1 MSQQIGSVPA
11 GAEPLHLIR
20 SLSGPEKAADMPNVF
35 AFVSYVALTTMTP
48 GPNNIM
54 SMSNASRYGFRRS
67 LRFTAGVCAGFF
79 LIIGLSI
86 AFTIVLYHAI
96 PTIKPVM
103 TVVGAAYI
111 LWLAWKTVT
120 SSPHDPKAAGEST
133 FLSGMLLQFL
143 NPKAI
148 LYGIT
153 AASTFIV
160 PYYHAVPVLIAFAV
174 ALALVALVATSCWAL
189 FGSVFQR
196 FMAENHRVVSYVMGA
211 LLVYC
216 AISLFV

>member
-1 MSQQIGSVPA
+1 
-11 GAEPLHLIR
+11 
-20 SLSGPEKAADMPNVF
+20 MPDVF
-35 AFVSYVALTTMTP
+35 AFASFVVLTSFTP

-54 SMSNASRYGFRRS
+54 SMSNAARYGFRRS
-67 LRFTAGVCAGFF
+67 VPFTVGVCAGFF
-79 LIIGLSI
+79 VIVGLSI
-86 AFTIVLYHAI
+86 GFTIALYAAI

-103 TVVGAAYI
+103 TVIGAAYI
-111 LWLAWKTVT
+111 LWLAYKTVT
-120 SSPHDPKAAGEST
+120 STPHDEATGGEST

-160 PYYHAVPVLIAFAV
+160 PYYHTVPVLVGFAA
-174 ALALVALVATSCWAL
+174 ALALVSLASTSLWAA

-196 FMAENHRVVSYVMGA
+196 FMAEHHRIVGWVMGA

-216 AISLFV
+216 AVSLFL

>member
-1 MSQQIGSVPA
+1 
-11 GAEPLHLIR
+11 
-20 SLSGPEKAADMPNVF
+20 MPNAL
-35 AFVSYVALTTMTP
+35 AFLSYVMVTTFTP

-54 SMSNASRYGFRRS
+54 AMSNASRYGLRRS
-67 LRFTAGVCAGFF
+67 MRFTMGVCVGFF
-79 LIIGLSI
+79 LIVGLSI
-86 AFTIVLYHAI
+86 AFTVTLYRVI
-96 PTIKPVM
+96 PAIKPYM

-111 LWLAWKTVT
+111 LWLAYKTVT
-120 SSPHDPKAAGEST
+120 SSPHDESGAGQST
-133 FLSGMLLQFL
+133 FLSGVVLQFV

-160 PYYHAVPVLIAFAV
+160 PYYHSVLILVAFSA
-174 ALALVALVATSCWAL
+174 ALALTSLASTSCWAL

-196 FMAENHRVVSYVMGA
+196 FMADNHKVVGWVMGA

-216 AISLFV
+216 AASLFV

>member
-1 MSQQIGSVPA
+1 
-11 GAEPLHLIR
+11 
-20 SLSGPEKAADMPNVF
+20 MPNVF
-35 AFVSYVALTTMTP
+35 AFVSYVAVTTFTP

-54 SMSNASRYGFRRS
+54 AMANASRHGLKRS
-67 LRFTAGVCAGFF
+67 MRFTMGVCAGFF
-79 LIIGLSI
+79 LIVGLSI
-86 AFTIVLYHAI
+86 AFTIALYKAI

-103 TVVGAAYI
+103 TVIGAAYI
-111 LWLAWKTVT
+111 LWLAYKTV
-120 SSPHDPKAAGEST
+120 SASPHDDDAAGQST

-148 LYGIT
+148 LYGLT

-160 PYYHAVPVLIAFAV
+160 PYYRAVPVLIAFAA
-174 ALALVALVATSCWAL
+174 ALALVSLASTSCWAL

-196 FMAENHRVVSYVMGA
+196 FMARNRRAVGYVMGA

-216 AISLFV
+216 AVSLFL

>member
-1 MSQQIGSVPA
+1 MLV
-11 GAEPLHLIR
+11 E
-20 SLSGPEKAADMPNVF
+20 EAAVPNVF
-35 AFVSYVALTTMTP
+35 AFLSYVTVTTFTP

-67 LRFTAGVCAGFF
+67 LRFTLGVCAGFF
-79 LIIGLSI
+79 LIVGLSI
-86 AFTIVLYHAI
+86 LFTIALYRAI
-96 PTIKPVM
+96 PSIKPVM

-120 SSPHDPKAAGEST
+120 SSPHDEKSAGQST
-133 FLSGMLLQFL
+133 FLSGLVLQFL

-160 PYYHAVPVLIAFAV
+160 PYYHSPLVLVGFAA
-174 ALALVALVATSCWAL
+174 ALALVALAATTCWAL

-196 FMAENHRVVSYVMGA
+196 FMADNHRIVAWVMGA

-216 AISLFV
+216 AVSLFV